1 MNIVIKN
8 QLILYAY
15 VIDILLN
22 IFDHKSIS
30 KTLCLFRLLEWNS
43 ILLLFMWM
51 WRKKKH
57 VDLITNFIEVIMEWE
72 YFAFKMSIESR
83 SNCIRT
89 FNSISQ
95 TQTIVIWLIFRIRL
109 YELLFG
115 KCTSNKCVLY
125 SRTVKSNVDTK
136 KNKLK
141 WY

>member
-1 MNIVIKN
+1 M
-8 QLILYAY
+8 ILYAY

-136 KNKLK
+136 KKKLK

>member
-1 MNIVIKN
+1 M
-8 QLILYAY
+8 ILYAY

-83 SNCIRT
+83 SNRIRT

-109 YELLFG
+109 YKLLFG